1 MVLVPTGEG
10 SRRKTLAG
18 SPWGLVLTFKSLSRS
33 GEKHGEEE
41 RVSLGEKLERA
52 KRRLLR

>member
-1 MVLVPTGEG
+1 MVSVPTGEG

-41 RVSLGEKLERA
+41 GVSLGEKLERA